1 MAQSIWLWGCLITPK
16 MHFLPVFELMSDS
29 LTDTKV
35 ETNQCPLH
43 QSILLT
49 QGPIHENFEFL
60 SWPFWIFSLLHLI
73 EKCSPFLWGIIF
85 SALWMVFPES
95 WKRSCQNFYAHDC
108 KCSNRISNIKSGV
121 VRSKIELL
129 CWKTYI
135 RRLLTFLSS
144 ASSINKQVLLELV
157 SKELNR

>member
-1 MAQSIWLWGCLITPK
+1 MKFSWKNIENWHSWKMRFFWGG
-16 MHFLPVFELMSDS
+16 H
-29 LTDTKV
+29 
-35 ETNQCPLH
+35 
-43 QSILLT
+43 
-49 QGPIHENFEFL
+49 FEFL
-60 SWPFWIFSLLHLI
+60 KSAIFNFFLFHFC
-73 EKCSPFLWGIIF
+73 EKSSPFIWGIIF

-157 SKELNR
+157 SKELNRLAVILHVYARGLIFMK